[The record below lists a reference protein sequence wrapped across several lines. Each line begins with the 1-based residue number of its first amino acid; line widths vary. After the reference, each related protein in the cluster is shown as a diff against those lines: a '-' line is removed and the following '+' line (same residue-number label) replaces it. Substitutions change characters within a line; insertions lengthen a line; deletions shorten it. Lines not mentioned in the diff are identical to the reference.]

1 MHDVSMIIP
10 DRSMRNPENS
20 LCFMGKFTKSS
31 KHYKGQK
38 ENKPAVPCFFSQR
51 NHELTEL
58 MVGVRKQ
65 PFLVKPGPGLKETPP
80 TPNLRKGTPLPPK

>member
-10 DRSMRNPENS
+10 DRSMRNQENS
-20 LCFMGKFTKSS
+20 LCFMGKLTKSS
-31 KHYKGQK
+31 KHYEGQK
-38 ENKPAVPCFFSQR
+38 ENKPAVPCFFSQH

-58 MVGVRKQ
+58 MVGIRKQ
-65 PFLVKPGPGLKETPP
+65 PFLVKPDPGLKETPP